1 MRSRTSGWLRTWMGS
16 RDPLPR
22 APHGNVTPCVTGL
35 DDSRDPNSEG
45 SCVAAIIKPGDT
57 RSKDRKSTRLNSS
70 HGYISYAVF
79 CLKKKKKQ
87 LTSQYIALRG
97 RETNTARV
105 HRQERTQRAPEDL
118 NVPVLHR
125 HRCRSHRASPVFER
139 ARTI

>member
-87 LTSQYIALRG
+87 LTSQHAIEAPYAQLEMLTPALFDEHDSNNAVR
-97 RETNTARV
+97 
-105 HRQERTQRAPEDL
+105 
-118 NVPVLHR
+118 
-125 HRCRSHRASPVFER
+125 
-139 ARTI
+139 